1 MIKLIIAGGRDF
13 NDYELAEPRILSWCT
28 HMVATSSSDLVIL
41 SGCASGADRI
51 GERFAD
57 EYDVTVDL
65 YPAKWK
71 DLDVPGAIIKS
82 NRYGEYNAK
91 AGFDRNALMAAN
103 ATHLIAFWN
112 GTKKNSGTYSMIKL
126 AEEHGLPT
134 VIVKY

>member
-1 MIKLIIAGGRDF
+1 MIKLIVAGGRDF
-13 NDYELAEPRILSWCT
+13 GDYNVAEPRILLLCEQL
-28 HMVATSSSDLVIL
+28 AASSSDMVIV
-41 SGCASGADRI
+41 SGRASGADRI
-51 GERFAD
+51 GERFAA
-57 EYDVTVDL
+57 EYAIDVVP

-71 DLDVPGAIIKS
+71 ELDVPGAVIKS

-91 AGFDRNALMAAN
+91 AGFDRNELMAAN

-126 AEEHGLPT
+126 AEEYGLPT

>member
-1 MIKLIIAGGRDF
+1 MVKLIIAGGRDF
-13 NDYELAEPRILSWCT
+13 DDYEVAEPPILRWCT
-28 HMVATSSSDLVIL
+28 HLAASSSDMVIF

-57 EYDVTVDL
+57 EYSIPVEY

-103 ATHLIAFWN
+103 ATHLIAFWS

-134 VIVKY
+134 VVVYY